1 MRVHYGQDSETGLNS
16 GTQMTEESLSYSVK
30 QLSVASIFLLW
41 RKVMQSNEVK
51 LEKKLSPINVWA
63 LAFGCII
70 GWGAFV
76 MPGNTFLPNAGPLG
90 TAIGMGIAAVIMSII
105 ACNYNYMINKYPQA
119 GGEFTYTKH
128 SFGPNHAFICAW
140 FLSLSYATLVPMNA
154 TALAL
159 ICRNIMGD
167 IFQFGYLYTVSGYD
181 IYAGEL
187 LLALGALII
196 FGIFSIKGVRFAG
209 NVQVLLTVAL
219 AASVTIIGV
228 AALLSPKA
236 SLANLTPAF
245 HPGSSTF
252 SGVLAVLAV
261 SPYCFV
267 GFDTI
272 PQSAEEFKFSVRKT
286 RFIMIVAILFGCL
299 VYVTLNTA
307 TAAVVP
313 DGYANWAEYIND
325 VPNLSGLESLPTF
338 HAAYELLG
346 TFGLAF
352 LGIAVV
358 SAVLSGIIG
367 FYMATSRL
375 LYSMAQEGVIPAWF
389 GVLDEKHKTPKNA
402 ILAHM
407 CLALIAPFFGRNAL
421 TWLVDMTSLGAAIG
435 YGYTSAAAVKYA
447 LKERRTGVV
456 ITGVFGTILAIILAL
471 ILLVPI
477 PVLNCSLGK
486 ESLICLIAWIL
497 LGIIFYFS
505 QKKNRR

>member
-1 MRVHYGQDSETGLNS
+1 M
-16 GTQMTEESLSYSVK
+16 
-30 QLSVASIFLLW
+30 
-41 RKVMQSNEVK
+41 SNQNLK
-51 LEKKLSPINVWA
+51 LEKKLSPVNVWA

-90 TAIGMGIAAVIMSII
+90 TAIGMIIAAIIMCII
-105 ACNYNYMINKYPQA
+105 AFNYNYMINKYPMA

-128 SFGPNHAFICAW
+128 TFGSTHAFICAW
-140 FLSLSYATLVPMNA
+140 FLSLSYATLVPMNS

-159 ICRNIMGD
+159 ICRNIMGN
-167 IFQFGYLYTVSGYD
+167 IFRFGYLYTVSGYD
-181 IYAGEL
+181 IYTGEL

-196 FGIFSIKGVRFAG
+196 FGIFSIKGVKFAG

-219 AASVTIIGV
+219 ASSVTIIGV

-236 SLANLTPAF
+236 TLANLTPSF

-272 PQSAEEFKFSVRKT
+272 PQSAEEFKFSVKKT
-286 RFIMIVAILFGCL
+286 RAIMMIAIAFGCL
-299 VYVTLNTA
+299 VYITLNTA

-313 DGYANWAEYIND
+313 DGYANWAEYIDD
-325 VPNLSGLESLPTF
+325 VPNLTGLESLPTF
-338 HAAYELLG
+338 HAAHELLG
-346 TFGLAF
+346 NFGLVF
-352 LGIAVV
+352 LGVAVV

-375 LYSMAQEGVIPAWF
+375 LYSMSVEGVLPRWF
-389 GVLDEKHKTPKNA
+389 GKLDEKHKTPKNA
-402 ILAHM
+402 ILFHM

-435 YGYTSAAAVKYA
+435 YGYTSAAATRFA
-447 LKERRTGVV
+447 LKEGRNGIV
-456 ITGVFGTILAIILAL
+456 ITGIFGTILAVILAL

-477 PVLNCSLGK
+477 PMLHCSLGK
-486 ESLICLIAWIL
+486 ESYICLIAWIA
-497 LGIIFYFS
+497 LGVAFYIS
-505 QKKNRR
+505 QKKRRG

>member
-1 MRVHYGQDSETGLNS
+1 MNKENIR
-16 GTQMTEESLSYSVK
+16 
-30 QLSVASIFLLW
+30 
-41 RKVMQSNEVK
+41 

-90 TAIGMGIAAVIMSII
+90 TAIGMIIAAIIMSII
-105 ACNYNYMINKYPQA
+105 ALNYNYMINKYPMA

-128 SFGPNHAFICAW
+128 SFGRNHAFICAW
-140 FLSLSYATLVPMNA
+140 FLSLSYATLVPMNS

-159 ICRNIMGD
+159 ICRNIMGNV
-167 IFQFGYLYTVSGYD
+167 FRFGYLYTVSGYD
-181 IYAGEL
+181 IYLGEL

-196 FGIFSIKGVRFAG
+196 FGVFSIKGVKFAG
-209 NVQVLLTVAL
+209 NVQVLLTIAL
-219 AASVTIIGV
+219 ASSVTIIGV

-236 SLANLTPAF
+236 SLSNLAPAF
-245 HPGSSTF
+245 HPGGNTF
-252 SGVLAVLAV
+252 AGIMAVLAV

-272 PQSAEEFKFSVRKT
+272 PQSAEEFKFSVKKT
-286 RFIMIVAILFGCL
+286 RAIMIVAIAFGCL
-299 VYVTLNTA
+299 VYVILNTA

-313 DGYANWAEYIND
+313 DGYSNWAEYIQD

-338 HAAYELLG
+338 HAAYQLLG
-346 TFGLAF
+346 TAGLAF

-375 LYSMAQEGVIPAWF
+375 LYSMSLEGVLPAWF
-389 GVLDEKHKTPKNA
+389 GVLDKKYKTPKNA
-402 ILAHM
+402 IFAHM

-447 LKERRTGVV
+447 RQEGRNGIVLSG
-456 ITGVFGTILAIILAL
+456 IFGTILAIVLAA
-471 ILLVPI
+471 ILLIPI

-486 ESLICLIAWIL
+486 ESYICLVAWII
-497 LGIIFYFS
+497 LGLVFYMS
-505 QKKNRR
+505 QRKKNK